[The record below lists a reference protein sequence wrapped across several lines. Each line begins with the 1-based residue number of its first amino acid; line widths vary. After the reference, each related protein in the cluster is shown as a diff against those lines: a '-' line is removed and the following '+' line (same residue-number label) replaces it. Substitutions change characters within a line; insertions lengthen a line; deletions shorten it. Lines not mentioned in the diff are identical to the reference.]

1 MVFLVERLLL
11 GLFLIWAL
19 ASGAEPETP
28 DRVINITAQR
38 YHFHPAEIRV
48 KKGELVELR
57 FTSLDTDHG
66 VFIPHL
72 MLRSTIPPK
81 GRGVLKVRFR
91 AIKVGQWW
99 FESSHPSGA
108 NDLLMRGVV
117 HVE

>member
-1 MVFLVERLLL
+1 MKRLLL
-11 GLFLIWAL
+11 GVLLILAL

-48 KKGELVELR
+48 RKGELVELR

-66 VFIPHL
+66 VLIPHL

-91 AIKVGQWW
+91 ATKVGQWW

-108 NDLLMRGVV
+108 NDSLMRGVV
-117 HVE
+117 AVE